1 MKIQTTYRL
10 AFLAIGLFLFQM
22 CKPEKEP
29 STFITVQNGQFIKNG
44 IPYNYIGTNY
54 WYGASLAADTVGGDR
69 NRLLK
74 ELDFLKENGIDN
86 LRVMVGAEGPD
97 NQPFRV
103 TPALVKEPGSLSPK
117 LLEGLDF
124 LLNEMHQRNM
134 VAVLYLTNNWEWSG
148 GMAQYLN
155 WNGYGDF
162 VNPNVP
168 PNTWPDFFNYQK
180 QFYSCEP
187 CQEQLN
193 KFITEIISRTN
204 SVNGVNYTND
214 PTIMAWE
221 LANEPRPMAEENFER
236 FTQWIQSTS
245 ALIKKLDPNHLVT
258 TGNEG
263 EKGCSE
269 SLELFETI
277 HAFPSIDYLT
287 IHIWIKNWSWYNY
300 QKPDSTYPL
309 ALVKV
314 QKYFDDHLAVARK
327 LNKPLVLEEFG
338 IGRDGEN
345 TALTATVNLRDQYYD
360 FCFAQIAKSVAT
372 GDKLVG
378 ANFWTFG
385 GFTQP
390 IGGQPFWKPGD
401 PYSGDPPQEPQ
412 GLNSVYPSD
421 TSTLNIIRK
430 YNTLFSRIP

>member
-1 MKIQTTYRL
+1 MYKLFLI
-10 AFLAIGLFLFQM
+10 ASLAISSLLYF
-22 CKPEKEP
+22 P
-29 STFITVQNGQFIKNG
+29 SCSTKKDDTAFITIKNGQFYKDG
-44 IPYNYIGTNY
+44 KPYYYIGTNY
-54 WYGASLAADTVGGDR
+54 WYGASLAADTIGGDR
-69 NRLLK
+69 ERLTR
-74 ELDFLKENGIDN
+74 ELNFLKENGIDN

-103 TPALVKEPGSLSPK
+103 TPALIKEPGVLSPK

-124 LLNEMHQRNM
+124 LLNEMQQRNM

-168 PNTWPDFFNYQK
+168 PHTWPDFFAYQK
-180 QFYSCEP
+180 QFYRCQP

-193 KFITEIISRTN
+193 QFITEIIGRTN
-204 SVNGVNYTND
+204 TVNGIKYTND

-221 LANEPRPMAEENFER
+221 LANEPRPMADENFER
-236 FTQWIQSTS
+236 FTQWIQSAS
-245 ALIKKLDPNHLVT
+245 KHIKKLDLNHLVT

-277 HAFPSIDYLT
+277 HTFPSIDYLT

-300 QKPDSTYPL
+300 QKADSTYPL
-309 ALVKV
+309 ALTNV

-338 IGRDGEN
+338 IGRDGEDLKLE
-345 TALTATVNLRDQYYD
+345 TSVKMRDHYYN
-360 FCFAQIAKSVAT
+360 FCFNQVAQSVAL
-372 GDKLVG
+372 GDKLQG
-378 ANFWTFG
+378 ANFWTFV

-390 IGGQPFWKPGD
+390 IAGQIFWKAGD

-412 GLNSVYPSD
+412 GLNSVFPSD
-421 TSTLNIIRK
+421 TSTMNIIRK
-430 YNTLFSRIP
+430 YNLLFNRIP

>member
-1 MKIQTTYRL
+1 MKKLLFYSALATFLTLLLLSCSTKNETTH
-10 AFLAIGLFLFQM
+10 
-22 CKPEKEP
+22 
-29 STFITVQNGQFIKNG
+29 FITIKNGQFYKAG
-44 IPYNYIGTNY
+44 KPYYYIGTNY

-69 NRLLK
+69 NRLIK
-74 ELDFLKENGIDN
+74 ELEFLKENGIDN
-86 LRVMVGAEGPD
+86 LRVMVGAEGLD
-97 NQPFRV
+97 NQPYRV
-103 TPALVKEPGSLSPK
+103 TPALLKEPGILSPK

-124 LLNEMHQRNM
+124 LLNEMQQRDM

-168 PNTWPDFFNYQK
+168 PHTWNDFFNYQK

-193 KFITEIISRTN
+193 QFIIEIIGRTN
-204 SVNGVNYTND
+204 SVNGIKYTND

-221 LANEPRPMAEENFER
+221 LANEPRPMAEENFVR

-245 ALIKKLDPNHLVT
+245 ILIKKLDPNHLVT

-309 ALVKV
+309 ALTKV

-338 IGRDGEN
+338 IGRDAEN
-345 TALTATVNLRDQYYD
+345 TSLDAPVKIRDNYYNY
-360 FCFAQIAKSVAT
+360 CFNQVAQSVAL
-372 GDKLVG
+372 GDKLQG

-390 IGGQPFWKPGD
+390 ISGQSFWKPGD

-430 YNTLFSRIP
+430 YNTLFKRIP